1 MKSRSISEKKPVS
14 VIKLG
19 HRRQLVIPRAVC
31 QRLGLHGGDFVEVAV
46 RNGAAVLKPR
56 DVDGDDKLT
65 PEEEKLVHRGEKQL
79 RQGEYILWDDLKK
92 KLKL

>member
-1 MKSRSISEKKPVS
+1 
-14 VIKLG
+14 
-19 HRRQLVIPRAVC
+19 
-31 QRLGLHGGDFVEVAV
+31 VAV